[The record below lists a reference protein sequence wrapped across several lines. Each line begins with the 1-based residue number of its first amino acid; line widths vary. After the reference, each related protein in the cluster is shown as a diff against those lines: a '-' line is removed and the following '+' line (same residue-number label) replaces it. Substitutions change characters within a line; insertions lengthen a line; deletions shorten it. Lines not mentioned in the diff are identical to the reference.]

1 MRILM
6 KIHKVIIAAFFSI
19 AAMSTYSAEPLN
31 SIDEF
36 EKKFTECLT
45 AAAKKRQ
52 VCVENLIINH
62 LPVDIKESK
71 PQAASI
77 SRILDEWMGDGTL
90 YKLHKIKSIDGGDL
104 FFKRVSIIEDSAST
118 FMSVNC
124 TYAKFQ
130 GNLYLYSIHLNSNKE
145 GIEEALG
152 FKI

>member
-1 MRILM
+1 MRL
-6 KIHKVIIAAFFSI
+6 HKAIIAAFFSI
-19 AAMSTYSAEPLN
+19 AAMNTYSAEPLY

-45 AAAKKRQ
+45 AAAKKRST
-52 VCVENLIINH
+52 CVENLIIKH

-77 SRILDEWMGDGTL
+77 SRILDERMGDGTL

-104 FFKRVSIIEDSAST
+104 FFKRVSIIEDSAQT
-118 FMSVNC
+118 FMAVDC
-124 TYAKFQ
+124 TYVNFQ
-130 GNLYLYSIHLNSNKE
+130 GDLYLYSIRLNSNKE

-152 FKI
+152 FEI